1 MIFNKH
7 IFNFCVLA
15 ALALPSYAADRVAPV
30 ASVNGV
36 KIPGELLE
44 FLVAKNVSQ
53 GNKDTP
59 ELRAALKSELITRE
73 VVAQQ
78 AKKQKLDQDGSVKL
92 QMQIQE
98 TALLADLMLA
108 KQAEK
113 FNTTDEQLRA
123 EYKRQSDLLADAD
136 EFQIS
141 HVVTATEAEAKAVI
155 KAVKGGEA
163 FDKVAKEKS
172 ISPSRQNGGN
182 LGWLLINQLNPTLAN
197 VVANLAEKSVTSVPI
212 ATPEGWQVIRLD
224 AKRKLKVPAFDD
236 SKPQLMNAL
245 FAKNRAEYVEKLVK
259 EAKID

>member
-1 MIFNKH
+1 
-7 IFNFCVLA
+7 
-15 ALALPSYAADRVAPV
+15 
-30 ASVNGV
+30 
-36 KIPGELLE
+36 
-44 FLVAKNVSQ
+44 
-53 GNKDTP
+53 
-59 ELRAALKSELITRE
+59 
-73 VVAQQ
+73 
-78 AKKQKLDQDGSVKL
+78 
-92 QMQIQE
+92 
-98 TALLADLMLA
+98 
-108 KQAEK
+108 
-113 FNTTDEQLRA
+113 LRA